1 MIDNAVD
8 PSATDAPVANRVLVE
23 GVSIAAP
30 SCLTWELTY
39 ACDLSCAYCRSSS
52 GGRDPGELS
61 TAECLALI
69 DEFERT
75 RVCHVHIGGGEP
87 TVRPDFWD
95 IVDYA
100 NAHHVGVEFATNGLR
115 ITPAVARRLAT
126 SHGIGVQIRMDGA
139 TEQVNDAVRGAGSY
153 RMAVR
158 AMETLASAGVYDF
171 ELAVVVTRR
180 NAGQLDAFAAI
191 ADLFG
196 AQLSMTVFRGSG
208 RGADVGDELPPT
220 TDQRRAV
227 NDWLH
232 DHGERVK
239 PCGTSR
245 VVGLVDPFGD
255 IYADP
260 FAAQDV
266 PRAGNVRADGGF
278 ARIFTGLT
286 PAVPEYVRGHGNPA
300 LPTADRAFALW
311 PI

>member
-8 PSATDAPVANRVLVE
+8 AVDPSAAAAPVANQVLVE
-23 GVSIAAP
+23 GVSVAAP
-30 SCLTWELTY
+30 NCLTWALTY

-69 DEFERT
+69 AEFERT

-87 TVRPDFWD
+87 TVRADFWD

-126 SHGIGVQIRMDGA
+126 SNGIGVQIRLDGA

-196 AQLSMTVFRGSG
+196 AQLSLTVPRQSG
-208 RGADVGDELPPT
+208 RGADVGDELQPT
-220 TDQRRAV
+220 AEQQRAV
-227 NDWLH
+227 YSSAC
-232 DHGERVK
+232 
-239 PCGTSR
+239 PCSCPVSAVARSPLIRSGNEEFSRASSSVGSTVTST
-245 VVGLVDPFGD
+245 FS
-255 IYADP
+255 
-260 FAAQDV
+260 
-266 PRAGNVRADGGF
+266 
-278 ARIFTGLT
+278 AR
-286 PAVPEYVRGHGNPA
+286 
-300 LPTADRAFALW
+300 
-311 PI
+311 